1 MEIRKVVRTV
11 TLQEKFKDPRKNE
24 SVDSKDR
31 DIN

>member
-1 MEIRKVVRTV
+1 MEIRKVVHTV
-11 TLQEKFKDPRKNE
+11 ILLEKFKYPRENK